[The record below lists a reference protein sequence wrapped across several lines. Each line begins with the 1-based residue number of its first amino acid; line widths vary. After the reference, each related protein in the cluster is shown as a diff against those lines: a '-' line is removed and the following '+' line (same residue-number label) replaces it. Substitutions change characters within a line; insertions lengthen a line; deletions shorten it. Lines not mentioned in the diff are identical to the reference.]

1 MSSPCRC
8 VDSPG
13 GDGYYGGRK
22 FMLTAFLLEPA
33 MNADTIREFVLRRP
47 FEPFVIRMSSGESH
61 EVHHPECVAVG
72 KNRIV
77 VTDPETDLAVFCALL
92 HINSVE
98 TLQAA

>member
-1 MSSPCRC
+1 
-8 VDSPG
+8 
-13 GDGYYGGRK
+13 
-22 FMLTAFLLEPA
+22 MLAVVLREHA

-77 VTDPETDLAVFCALL
+77 VTDPNNDRTVFCALL

-98 TLQAA
+98 ILQAA